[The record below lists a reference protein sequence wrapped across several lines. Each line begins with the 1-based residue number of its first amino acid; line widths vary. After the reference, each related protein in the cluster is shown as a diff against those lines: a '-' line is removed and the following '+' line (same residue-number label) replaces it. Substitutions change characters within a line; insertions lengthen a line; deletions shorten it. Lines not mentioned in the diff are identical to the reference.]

1 MALKVFVRKIGEK
14 KSVVAIVAPEGAA
27 PERTMESL
35 LTTLLSDRDA
45 NWARLT
51 LAMLVVIAARNTGNG
66 ARYHMVY
73 ESFPVKV
80 RALVRDAYECA
91 KYTILNSTRDSIIL
105 GSRHAVRKSTRA
117 LVEYVDNSSNVQT
130 PRMKQRTPSGGAEK
144 KREPK
149 QAPKRAG
156 SGSSSS
162 SSSSSSSGTDSSSD
176 SSSESESEAPSTTAR
191 SSTATSGLCR
201 ARVRVCRE
209 PLAAEWICYACPSGA
224 LMCAECVKVH
234 AVWEKT
240 RDHVPVALLR

>member
-1 MALKVFVRKIGEK
+1 MKNFFGTAALVALCQLLMACGGGT
-14 KSVVAIVAPEGAA
+14 SSSVAP
-27 PERTMESL
+27 
-35 LTTLLSDRDA
+35 SDRI
-45 NWARLT
+45 N
-51 LAMLVVIAARNTGNG
+51 
-66 ARYHMVY
+66 
-73 ESFPVKV
+73 P
-80 RALVRDAYECA
+80 
-91 KYTILNSTRDSIIL
+91 
-105 GSRHAVRKSTRA
+105 
-117 LVEYVDNSSNVQT
+117 
-130 PRMKQRTPSGGAEK
+130 P
-144 KREPK
+144 
-149 QAPKRAG
+149 
-156 SGSSSS
+156 SSS